1 MEGVAWSYQSEA
13 LTGLTVFVRDLSYT
27 CSMFGQRDSDCI
39 QNYIGNSAH
48 LGDNER
54 ENERDFRGL
63 RAKPHPTT
71 LIIIII
77 II

>member
-1 MEGVAWSYQSEA
+1 MTRSYGRGGLELSVRSPNRADSVCERLELHMQYVWP
-13 LTGLTVFVRDLSYT
+13 TGL
-27 CSMFGQRDSDCI
+27 
-39 QNYIGNSAH
+39 YIGNSAH